1 MAQVTRGSSAPAL
14 GDAFAQ
20 VAPYVAPA
28 GRALMSV
35 IFLLSG
41 AMKFVNWQQMADYM
55 ASKDMPFVPVLLPA
69 AALVEILGGLSLL
82 LGLRARI
89 GALALFVFLIPT
101 TLVFH
106 NFWAHSGM
114 EQMNQMQ
121 HFLKNLTIMGGLL
134 VIVGLGSGPLSLDA
148 SWRKGPTR

>member
-1 MAQVTRGSSAPAL
+1 MRECSAAEIREL
-14 GDAFAQ
+14 RRLENERRKLERTLYDTLTA
-20 VAPYVAPA
+20 
-28 GRALMSV
+28 
-35 IFLLSG
+35 
-41 AMKFVNWQQMADYM
+41 WQRVQLARHIDRPQTADYV
-55 ASKDMPFVPVLLPA
+55 ASKDMPLIPVLLPA

-89 GALALFVFLIPT
+89 GALVLFVFLIPT

-121 HFLKNLTIMGGLL
+121 HFLKNVTIMGGLL
-134 VIVGLGSGPLSLDA
+134 MIVGLGSGPLSLDA
-148 SWRKGPTR
+148 NWRAGLRR